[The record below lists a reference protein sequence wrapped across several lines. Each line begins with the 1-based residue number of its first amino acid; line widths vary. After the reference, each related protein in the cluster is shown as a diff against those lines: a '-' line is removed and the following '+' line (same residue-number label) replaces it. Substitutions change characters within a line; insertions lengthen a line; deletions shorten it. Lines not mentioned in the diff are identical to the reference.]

1 MTRSQYLGG
10 NAASTPARRYARAM
24 KKKLTLALCLAALA
38 TPASARNAED
48 YWCGNPRIHVMTWI
62 AKVQVWARDD
72 EGKLIRDEDGNLVS
86 GGFGGETYQQYGI
99 INHKLP
105 PDHPNWVTVVP
116 NRWIRLTNDNIYFRG
131 QKCTVFTEKDQ
142 EKYGVGYFGPREDL
156 RYPFQ
161 KGKIP
166 EVITRFDKYECQV
179 TGVVEDLSTGK
190 PKTLTPKNDLALIE
204 VAKNPPRMKVSH
216 IDEKGKVAE
225 RNKQYQ
231 NGSHV
236 LLSTDST
243 HAINEMASPVFTL
256 YGSRTVGSTIYRIV
270 GKMTLDGEGPLYY
283 GYYEEIHK
291 DGYLDATIRAGNCS
305 EGK

>member
-1 MTRSQYLGG
+1 
-10 NAASTPARRYARAM
+10 M
-24 KKKLTLALCLAALA
+24 KPIALALCLAAMA
-38 TPASARNAED
+38 VPASARNAED
-48 YWCGNPRIHVMTWI
+48 YWCGTPRIHLMMWI

-72 EGKLIRDEDGNLVS
+72 EGKLIRDKDGNVVW
-86 GGFGGETYQQYGI
+86 GGFGGETYEQYGI

-105 PDHPNWVTVVP
+105 PDHPKWVTVVP
-116 NRWIRLTNDNIYFRG
+116 NRWIRLTKDNIYFRG

-166 EVITRFDKYECQV
+166 EVITRFHKHECRV
-179 TGVVEDLSTGK
+179 TEVVEDLSTGK
-190 PKTLTPKNDLALIE
+190 PKTLTPKNDLVLIE
-204 VAKNPPRMKVSH
+204 VAKNPPTMKVSH

-231 NGSHV
+231 NGSYV

-243 HAINEMASPVFTL
+243 DTRPNEMTSPVFTL
-256 YGSRTVGSTIYRIV
+256 YGSRTIGSTIYRII

-283 GYYEEIHK
+283 GYYEEIYK
-291 DGYLDATIRAGNCS
+291 DGSLDATIRAGNCS
-305 EGK
+305 EKK